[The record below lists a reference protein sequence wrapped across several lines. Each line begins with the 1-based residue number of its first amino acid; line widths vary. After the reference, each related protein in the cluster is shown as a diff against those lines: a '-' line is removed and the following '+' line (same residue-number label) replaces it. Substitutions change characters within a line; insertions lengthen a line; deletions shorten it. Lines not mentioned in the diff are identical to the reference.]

1 MLPFPADSIIVTS
14 HAEFRLS
21 QFLLLQIRGT
31 LYEPVQEYENS
42 SGVGKIKN
50 SDLVF
55 AMLSPQFSNLSCRL
69 RRIWKRQIRTMKLE
83 KLYDRQSLGAAS
95 VEKRVQELFAGG
107 ASIRFGVKVNRPIH
121 FLMVYL

>member
-1 MLPFPADSIIVTS
+1 
-14 HAEFRLS
+14 
-21 QFLLLQIRGT
+21 
-31 LYEPVQEYENS
+31 
-42 SGVGKIKN
+42 
-50 SDLVF
+50 
-55 AMLSPQFSNLSCRL
+55 
-69 RRIWKRQIRTMKLE
+69 MKLE